1 MSLCDPMDSPDKNT
15 GMGCPPPGNLP
26 DPGIELMSLMP
37 PALASGFFTTSTTTK
52 RAEVT

>member
-1 MSLCDPMDSPDKNT
+1 MDSPDKNT